1 MIIGAGEAGKALVT
15 EFTTSAYIH
24 SRVCCLIDDNPNK
37 WDRFIDGVP
46 IVGGRDKIHESVDKY
61 AVDEIII
68 AIPLGIVAA
77 KKQYSGVDYFVTV
90 MAMVCIS
97 MPTFFVATLL
107 KSGGMENGAAVVAKI
122 EAIAPGSTAA
132 RTVADVVITP
142 IVLPLL
148 QMLISVILFLLAYVV
163 ASILLRVLDVVA
175 KLPLL
180 KQLNHLLG
188 LAAGALTGAL
198 WVVFLA
204 RLLFVL
210 AWLGVAAWL
219 SPEVLEGTWLASF
232 ANGLIPT
239 FEV

>member
-1 MIIGAGEAGKALVT
+1 MTLLLDAVLVVLFVLCVWLGFKRGFIKTVSGLIALVVAVLLASVLSGPIAQAVYT
-15 EFTTSAYIH
+15 DMVYPSVVTTLEEHVTGELIPSAA
-24 SRVCCLIDDNPNK
+24 
-37 WDRFIDGVP
+37 
-46 IVGGRDKIHESVDKY
+46 EVD
-61 AVDEIII
+61 
-68 AIPLGIVAA
+68 AA
-77 KKQYSGVDYFVTV
+77 LAELPDFVT
-90 MAMVCIS
+90 A
-97 MPTFFVATLL
+97 LL
-107 KSGGMENGAAVVAKI
+107 KSGGLEDGAAVVAKI
-122 EAIAPGSTAA
+122 ESVAPGSSAA
-132 RTVADVVITP
+132 HSVADVVITP

-148 QMLISVILFLLAYVV
+148 QMLISVLLFLLAYVV

-198 WVVFLA
+198 WVVFVA
-204 RLLFVL
+204 RILFVL

-219 SPEVLEGTWLASF
+219 TPEVLEGTWLASF

>member
-1 MIIGAGEAGKALVT
+1 MTFVIDAILVILFVLCVWLGFKRGFIKTFSGLIALVVAILLASILSGPVAEAVYT
-15 EFTTSAYIH
+15 DMVYPPVLSTLEQHVTGEMIPTAA
-24 SRVCCLIDDNPNK
+24 
-37 WDRFIDGVP
+37 
-46 IVGGRDKIHESVDKY
+46 EVDT
-61 AVDEIII
+61 ALENLPDF
-68 AIPLGIVAA
+68 VAA
-77 KKQYSGVDYFVTV
+77 
-90 MAMVCIS
+90 
-97 MPTFFVATLL
+97 LL

-163 ASILLRVLDVVA
+163 ASILLRALDVVA

-188 LAAGALTGAL
+188 LAAGTLTGAL
-198 WVVFLA
+198 WVIFLA

-219 SPEVLEGTWLASF
+219 SPDVLEGTWLASF